1 MTKEQERILK
11 NKINAAAQKH
21 IPESARRHLNKL
33 IKATGK
39 ANLIVSLM
47 VLHDKFGFGQKRCE
61 RFIDEYRKQLD
72 AYNEGY
78 IESVKDF
85 EGVLKDEMGI
95 EIQI

>member
-1 MTKEQERILK
+1 MKKQIHTRRGMNPAL
-11 NKINAAAQKH
+11 AAMSRKH
-21 IPESARRHLNKL
+21 EEYNL

-78 IESVKDF
+78 VESVKNF